1 MIKAIIFDVGGVIVR
16 SGSRQGR
23 TRWEKRLGLKEWES
37 ENIIFNSEMNQ
48 KAERGEVS
56 DESFWKWAKSELQ
69 LSDAEYSEFIVD
81 FWADNKVDQ
90 DLMTLIRGLRP
101 QYQTAVISNATD
113 TLRQDMKERYQISD
127 AFDLIVCSAEE
138 HIVKPE
144 PEIFLRTLA
153 RLKVKPEESLFVD
166 DMEVNVDA
174 ARKLGMTAI
183 RFTPAVDLASRLQN
197 YGVSIGE

>member
-90 DLMTLIRGLRP
+90 DLMALIRGLRP